1 MRSISRPLPLFPP
14 QQVSVSDSPP
24 PWLTGP
30 WQRQL
35 IRLGKAATHFLP
47 RFGRRASLPSF
58 AYPACPVH
66 LPVLVAPPPPTSPS
80 LPHRLPP
87 MILSRIC
94 LLLLLYFSVKPLAL
108 LSPLV
113 CLSDKADSN
122 WKLSVF
128 TIPQWLPG
136 CRHTSALK
144 QRHTHTHTSHLL
156 FLLSCLVL
164 VQLKEDL
171 IHLSCRSCSAR

>member
-1 MRSISRPLPLFPP
+1 MTHLHLGSLGRGRGSSLDWARLPLTSCRASGAGLHCLHLHTQHALFIYLYLL
-14 QQVSVSDSPP
+14 PP
-24 PWLTGP
+24 PP
-30 WQRQL
+30 
-35 IRLGKAATHFLP
+35 H
-47 RFGRRASLPSF
+47 
-58 AYPACPVH
+58 
-66 LPVLVAPPPPTSPS
+66 PTSPS